1 MVLYRVDIHLY
12 VTHIIAKWW
21 MCVPYRLPTYT
32 RHCSNDKKT
41 EPNVLYVENGK
52 WVIAQNW
59 KVAWREGS
67 RMSSNEKKRASE
79 RAKEN
84 EICNSIEKN
93 YNNEI
98 NWFQTQKYTQLH
110 CDNCLWV
117 LFFLLSVVARL
128 LYECV
133 RPRIAHEKSLCGHNR
148 CNTIFMRDDTCHVV
162 SCAKKN
168 L

>member
-21 MCVPYRLPTYT
+21 MCVPYRLPT
-32 RHCSNDKKT
+32 
-41 EPNVLYVENGK
+41 NVLYVENGK

-67 RMSSNEKKRASE
+67 RMSSNEKKQASE

-98 NWFQTQKYTQLH
+98 NWFETQKYTQLH

-128 LYECV
+128 LFKCV

-162 SCAKKN
+162 SCAKN
-168 L
+168 P